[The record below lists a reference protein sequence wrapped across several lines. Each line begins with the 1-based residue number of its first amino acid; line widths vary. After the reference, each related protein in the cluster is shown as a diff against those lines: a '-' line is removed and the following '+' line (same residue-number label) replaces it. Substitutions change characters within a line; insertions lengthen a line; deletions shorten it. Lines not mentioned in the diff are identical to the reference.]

1 MQSVGDKIVI
11 LDTGAYGKVMSSNYN
26 TRPLPAEVLVNKK
39 SFCIIYSPVKI
50 EKNIEEDII
59 PSWL

>member
-1 MQSVGDKIVI
+1 
-11 LDTGAYGKVMSSNYN
+11 MSSTYN
-26 TRPLPAEVLVNKK
+26 TRPLPTEVLVNKEN
-39 SFCIIYSPVKI
+39 FAMIYTPDKI

>member
-1 MQSVGDKIVI
+1 
-11 LDTGAYGKVMSSNYN
+11 MSSTYN
-26 TRPLPAEVLVNKK
+26 TRPLPSEVLINGEN
-39 SFCIIYSPVKI
+39 FAIIFNPGKI

>member
-1 MQSVGDKIVI
+1 
-11 LDTGAYGKVMSSNYN
+11 MSSTYN
-26 TRPLPAEVLVNKK
+26 TRSLPSEVLVNGEN
-39 SFCIIYSPVKI
+39 FAIIYSPDKI

>member
-1 MQSVGDKIVI
+1 
-11 LDTGAYGKVMSSNYN
+11 MSSTYN
-26 TRPLPAEVLVNKK
+26 TRSLPAEVLVNGEN
-39 SFCIIYSPVKI
+39 FAIIYNPDKI